1 MLARSTNK
9 KVHWCGLKN
18 FDKFDNSDNVESHST
33 PTRSGVA
40 EIFLPFASYLC
51 GVFFDKHSQLLYGN
65 IMNGDIYHAVFCLQV
80 ENLLDIVAVVDEV
93 LIKTSD
99 VWTVVYKT
107 GCTTIP
113 LKFN

>member
-1 MLARSTNK
+1 MWNPIPHLLALVLR
-9 KVHWCGLKN
+9 
-18 FDKFDNSDNVESHST
+18 KF
-33 PTRSGVA
+33 
-40 EIFLPFASYLC
+40 FLRLHHKLVGF
-51 GVFFDKHSQLLYGN
+51 FFDKHIQLLYDN

-113 LKFN
+113 LKFI

>member
-1 MLARSTNK
+1 MY
-9 KVHWCGLKN
+9 
-18 FDKFDNSDNVESHST
+18 D
-33 PTRSGVA
+33 
-40 EIFLPFASYLC
+40 
-51 GVFFDKHSQLLYGN
+51 N

-80 ENLLDIVAVVDEV
+80 ENLLDIVAVMDEV